1 MRYSLFFLFV
11 GLTSNFI
18 CAGVSADEMPARG
31 KLLVATDEVRG
42 PAFAQTVIL
51 LLQHD
56 ETGTLGLVLNRPID
70 AAVVDDLRQQADL
83 APYDG
88 TFYWGGPVL
97 PYTLRALLRTDASP
111 QDAVQIFDSVYLVNI
126 DEALLADTA
135 NAANVRLFV
144 GYAGWG
150 AGQLEYELA
159 FDSWSVLPAIEEAV
173 FAEDAD
179 GIWEKLVPPRKY
191 RAGVE
196 LTESGV
202 RGLFVSQPLF
212 SRTAYKE
219 VGRHTH

>member
-1 MRYSLFFLFV
+1 VRYSLFFLFL
-11 GLTSNFI
+11 GLASFFI
-18 CAGVSADEMPARG
+18 SADVSADEMPARG

-56 ETGTLGLVLNRPID
+56 ETGTLGLVVNRPID
-70 AAVVDDLRQQADL
+70 AAVVNDLRQQADL

-97 PYTLRALLRTDASP
+97 PYTLRALLRTDESP
-111 QDAVQIFDSVYLVNI
+111 DDAVQIFDSVYLVNI
-126 DEALLADTA
+126 DEALLADTTNTA
-135 NAANVRLFV
+135 NLRLFV

-159 FDSWSVLPAIEEAV
+159 FDSWSVLPATEEVV
-173 FAEDAD
+173 FAADAGD
-179 GIWEKLVPPRKY
+179 VWEKLVPPRKY

-196 LTESGV
+196 ITGSEAHE
-202 RGLFVSQPLF
+202 LFVSQPLLRVF
-212 SRTAYKE
+212 QQEPGLTGE
-219 VGRHTH
+219 

>member
-1 MRYSLFFLFV
+1 MRYSHFFLFL
-11 GLTSNFI
+11 GLASYFI
-18 CAGVSADEMPARG
+18 SADLSADEMPARG

-56 ETGTLGLVLNRPID
+56 ETGTLGLVVNRPID
-70 AAVVDDLRQQADL
+70 AAIVDDLRQQADL

-97 PYTLRALLRTDASP
+97 PYTLRALLRSDASP
-111 QDAVQIFDSVYLVNI
+111 EDAVQIFDSVYLVNI

-135 NAANVRLFV
+135 NAANLRLFV

-159 FDSWSVLPAIEEAV
+159 FDSWSVVPATEEAV
-173 FAEDAD
+173 FAEGAD
-179 GIWEKLVPPRKY
+179 DIWEKLVPPRKY

-196 LTESGV
+196 ITESGA
-202 RGLFVSQPLF
+202 RELFVSQPLLRVF
-212 SRTAYKE
+212 QQAPGLTGE
-219 VGRHTH
+219 